1 MPVGKSMVFGNS
13 EGGFSLPVLSVGP
26 WAVWFWDA
34 STGSLLPFDS
44 PSRGTGMG
52 CVGLVR
58 AISSGS
64 FSVSRWDFSFA
75 VTAVG
80 GILGGVPCGEAFI
93 MVWLN
98 AQRRISTPALNL
110 GHGTAGVA
118 GGPGGFLG
126 GVPIVNVSINFGW
139 DHLCDCST
147 FDEDLSLFRFF
158 VLSGLDNFA
167 ASCDS
172 PALGILG

>member
-1 MPVGKSMVFGNS
+1 
-13 EGGFSLPVLSVGP
+13 
-26 WAVWFWDA
+26 
-34 STGSLLPFDS
+34 
-44 PSRGTGMG
+44 
-52 CVGLVR
+52 
-58 AISSGS
+58 
-64 FSVSRWDFSFA
+64 
-75 VTAVG
+75 
-80 GILGGVPCGEAFI
+80 

-98 AQRRISTPALNL
+98 AQRRISTPASNL

-126 GVPIVNVSINFGW
+126 GVPIVNVSINFGG

-147 FDEDLSLFRFF
+147 FDEDLSFFRVF

-172 PALGILG
+172 PTLGILG